1 MQLAFR
7 RLPIRLRLTVAFAGV
22 LTSVLAVGGL
32 LLFTQFRGDFDNV
45 IDESLGTRA
54 ADAAALV
61 ATSGPHAAPN
71 SAGTSSRRGASS
83 PRRRAR
89 SNPRTTAN

>member
-32 LLFTQFRGDFDNV
+32 VLFMDR
-45 IDESLGTRA
+45 TRIGL
-54 ADAAALV
+54 AL
-61 ATSGPHAAPN
+61 
-71 SAGTSSRRGASS
+71 RF
-83 PRRRAR
+83 
-89 SNPRTTAN
+89 